1 MCRRLRDREDA
12 SPPKT
17 RDAGWEPQL
26 AGRCPEVV
34 GRRLTCMRTYCR
46 DRCGYGAGMPAGD
59 RSRERDPGQSR
70 GGEGRLRLSCR
81 RHSSTWCAFRP
92 RRPSEPRERRDAA
105 PARGALRAQ
114 DQIERLPRN
123 TTTRVERIANAA
135 AAINPVWGYPV
146 WCGGERVPVA
156 SVQPMSE
163 RLGGTATTRAVVVN
177 RESGSPDDATSCS
190 RAGS

>member
-1 MCRRLRDREDA
+1 
-12 SPPKT
+12 
-17 RDAGWEPQL
+17 
-26 AGRCPEVV
+26 
-34 GRRLTCMRTYCR
+34 
-46 DRCGYGAGMPAGD
+46 MPAGD

-105 PARGALRAQ
+105 PARGASRAQ
-114 DQIERLPRN
+114 DQIERLALSAGGLQRAITLRTSGSSAQALERRTTRSCVGRTVSRN
-123 TTTRVERIANAA
+123 TTTRVEPIASAA

-190 RAGS
+190 SAGS